1 MFAGASHSAIRREDE
16 AAAPDHEGPAVD
28 DHDRPDQPHAPQPG
42 SARPDAPAPPPA
54 AQAPPAPAPAAP
66 ARRAKAPARDDA
78 AEAQRRDRALIRK
91 TVTKATAV
99 GRAKPRIKELVAD
112 VLSPKPDV
120 TDTAEL
126 TVAIMTADSAAVAPL
141 ADLVEL
147 AAMDPMEAGVTLMTV
162 DRADLRSTW
171 SLLTILD
178 LAEGALPTVD
188 AKAALAVARAA
199 GTIEPGHTAELRAA
213 VELAKH

>member
-1 MFAGASHSAIRREDE
+1 
-16 AAAPDHEGPAVD
+16 
-28 DHDRPDQPHAPQPG
+28 
-42 SARPDAPAPPPA
+42 
-54 AQAPPAPAPAAP
+54 
-66 ARRAKAPARDDA
+66 
-78 AEAQRRDRALIRK
+78 
-91 TVTKATAV
+91 
-99 GRAKPRIKELVAD
+99 
-112 VLSPKPDV
+112 
-120 TDTAEL
+120 
-126 TVAIMTADSAAVAPL
+126 
-141 ADLVEL
+141 
-147 AAMDPMEAGVTLMTV
+147 MDPMEAGVTLMTV